1 MHRGTAPRPPP
12 CAAVG
17 AILEGL
23 NVHHAPARDTPKV
36 QIHLVCTYVV
46 KQNGVVATCPR
57 WALPGEE
64 LPLHVRIPKELTP
77 EIKSARI
84 RLDDS
89 LEVRRVINMPGYAQD
104 GQTLLIPS
112 INRDSMADYDYFGVA
127 VATLEPF
134 KELKKEVPILV
145 ELERLDGTVQR
156 VTEHVRI
163 FRPLLRVGDTPEELV
178 IRDGNGQALQLPI
191 RLRYDGFGDV
201 KMSVECTIQGRV
213 VSSGSSMLDE
223 VMRRVIREGVVVD
236 DADRDSA
243 VQISPEYV
251 EQTVSDLKAEL
262 DNDEA
267 LRGMLERLKLDEESA
282 NLLLDLSSESKERF
296 MTVIHKT
303 VETHMAQII
312 SDILSRNPSDNLQM
326 ESTSIRTKIR
336 LPTTQ
341 VALKLSYEDRA
352 GNRYDPLEWV
362 VKIVDRRKS
371 PSALD
376 VEIPL
381 TVTDVD
387 DRGAFKNVGEME
399 IRSSK

>member
-1 MHRGTAPRPPP
+1 
-12 CAAVG
+12 
-17 AILEGL
+17 
-23 NVHHAPARDTPKV
+23 
-36 QIHLVCTYVV
+36 
-46 KQNGVVATCPR
+46 
-57 WALPGEE
+57 
-64 LPLHVRIPKELTP
+64 
-77 EIKSARI
+77 
-84 RLDDS
+84 
-89 LEVRRVINMPGYAQD
+89 MPGYAQD

-163 FRPLLRVGDTPEELV
+163 FRPLLRVGDTPEEIV
-178 IRDGNGQALQLPI
+178 IRDGNGQTPQLPI

-223 VMRRVIREGVVVD
+223 AMRRVIRECVAAD
-236 DADRDSA
+236 DADRDGTA
-243 VQISPEYV
+243 QTSPEYV
-251 EQTVSDLKAEL
+251 EQTVSDMKAEL

-267 LRGMLERLKLDEESA
+267 LRGMLERLRLDEESA
-282 NLLLDLSSESKERF
+282 NLLLDLSAESKERF
-296 MTVIHKT
+296 MAVIHKT

-362 VKIVDRRKS
+362 VKIVDRRKN
-371 PSALD
+371 PSAPD

-387 DRGAFKNVGEME
+387 DSGAFKNVGEME